1 MLNNDALRAWG
12 ANVDEGMER
21 CLNNEAFYLKLVQK
35 SMQDPSFE
43 RLAEA
48 VSAGDL
54 DREACMK
61 LFKASLLGAETGGA
75 AFGVHFAL
83 DKIVLWKRH
92 DDDFEDCAAPERA
105 INAFITQI
113 IFWKDQLSSSAA
125 GGSAGGAGL
134 PPDFLSMSV

>member
-48 VSAGDL
+48 VAAGDL
-54 DREACMK
+54 DKGFDMAHALKGVMANLALTPILKPVQEITELLRSKATADYEPLVREILAQRDSLVK
-61 LFKASLLGAETGGA
+61 LF
-75 AFGVHFAL
+75 
-83 DKIVLWKRH
+83 
-92 DDDFEDCAAPERA
+92 
-105 INAFITQI
+105 
-113 IFWKDQLSSSAA
+113 
-125 GGSAGGAGL
+125 
-134 PPDFLSMSV
+134 

>member
-48 VSAGDL
+48 VSAGDQDKAFEMAHAL
-54 DREACMK
+54 KGVMANLALTPILRPVQEITELLRNKTPADYDPLVREILAQRDSLVK
-61 LFKASLLGAETGGA
+61 LF
-75 AFGVHFAL
+75 
-83 DKIVLWKRH
+83 
-92 DDDFEDCAAPERA
+92 
-105 INAFITQI
+105 
-113 IFWKDQLSSSAA
+113 
-125 GGSAGGAGL
+125 
-134 PPDFLSMSV
+134 